1 MRDWKKLQPALNL
14 ARQNLGRNVALAE
27 LAAITEQ
34 SLHVHRTLRVALG
47 ETPKQFT
54 LRLRIDHAAAA
65 LVGSRA
71 SILEIALEQFRNW
84 RRPKRSAFSWFSPK
98 ENQTSRSLPCHRN
111 CETALKCGFE
121 SHEAFCRAFRRRF
134 GLSPSAYRKRGL
146 IGLSARSHADLVDE
160 IGPCVGLYHAGLGE
174 RRSEEFM
181 EYKITRQELAAQPV
195 LVVRRRVR
203 RAEIAA
209 TIGAA
214 LPKVFL
220 HAQQRGLAIA
230 GYPITRYLETS
241 VGLVT
246 LEIGMR
252 VTAHS
257 GDWTVADGQGEVLAE
272 TLPAGSAAA
281 TIHFGP
287 YDQLQ
292 DAYAAVEEWTAAN
305 GFRQNGAP
313 WEAYLND
320 PADHP
325 NPEDW
330 KTGIYWP
337 FR

>member
-1 MRDWKKLQPALNL
+1 MRDWKKLQPALNF
-14 ARQNLGRNVALAE
+14 ARKNLGKNVALAD
-27 LAAITEQ
+27 LAANTKQ
-34 SLHVHRTLRVALG
+34 SLFHAHRTLRVALG

-65 LVGSRA
+65 LVSSRI
-71 SILEIALEQFRNW
+71 SILDIALE
-84 RRPKRSAFSWFSPK
+84 
-98 ENQTSRSLPCHRN
+98 
-111 CETALKCGFE
+111 CGFE

-146 IGLSARSHADLVDE
+146 IGPSTRSHANLVDE
-160 IGPCVGLYHAGLGE
+160 IGPCVGLYHVGLGE
-174 RRSEEFM
+174 RRSAESM
-181 EYKITRQELAAQPV
+181 EYKISRQQLAAQPV

-209 TIGAA
+209 TIGGA

-220 HAQQRGLAIA
+220 HAQQRGLAIS

-246 LEIGMR
+246 FETGMR

-257 GDWTVADGQGEVLAE
+257 GAWTVTHGQGEVLAE
-272 TLPAGSAAA
+272 TLPGGPAAA
-281 TIHFGP
+281 TLHLGP
-287 YDQLQ
+287 YDQLP
-292 DAYAAVEEWTAAN
+292 DAYAAIEEWITAN
-305 GFRQNGAP
+305 GFRPNGAP

-325 NPEDW
+325 NPQDW
-330 KTGIYWP
+330 KTEVYWP
-337 FR
+337 VQA

>member
-34 SLHVHRTLRVALG
+34 SLFHVHRTLRVALG

-65 LVGSRA
+65 LVGSQA
-71 SILEIALEQFRNW
+71 SILDI
-84 RRPKRSAFSWFSPK
+84 
-98 ENQTSRSLPCHRN
+98 
-111 CETALKCGFE
+111 ALKCGFE

-174 RRSEEFM
+174 RRSEESM

-214 LPKVFL
+214 LPRVFL

-246 LEIGMR
+246 LETGMR

-292 DAYAAVEEWTAAN
+292 DAYAAVEEWIAAN
-305 GFRQNGAP
+305 GFRPNGAP

-325 NPEDW
+325 NPQDW

>member
-1 MRDWKKLQPALNL
+1 MSDWKKLQPALNF
-14 ARQNLGRNVALAE
+14 ARQNLGKNVALAE
-27 LAAITEQ
+27 LAANTEQ
-34 SLHVHRTLRVALG
+34 SLFHAHRSLRVALG

-65 LVGSRA
+65 LVSSRA
-71 SILEIALEQFRNW
+71 SILDIALD
-84 RRPKRSAFSWFSPK
+84 
-98 ENQTSRSLPCHRN
+98 
-111 CETALKCGFE
+111 CGFE

-134 GLSPSAYRKRGL
+134 RLSPSAYRKRGL
-146 IGLSARSHADLVDE
+146 IGPGTRSHADWVDE
-160 IGPCVGLYHAGLGE
+160 IGPCVGLYYVGLGE
-174 RRSEEFM
+174 RRSEESM
-181 EYKITRQELAAQPV
+181 EYKIAKQELVAQPV

-209 TIGAA
+209 TIGAV

-246 LEIGMR
+246 LETGMR

-257 GDWTVADGQGEVLAE
+257 GGWTVADGQGEVLAE
-272 TLPAGSAAA
+272 TLPGGLAAA

-292 DAYAAVEEWTAAN
+292 NAYAAIEEWIAAN

-313 WEAYLND
+313 WEAYAND

-325 NPEDW
+325 NPQDW
-330 KTGIYWP
+330 KTEVYWP
-337 FR
+337 FQA